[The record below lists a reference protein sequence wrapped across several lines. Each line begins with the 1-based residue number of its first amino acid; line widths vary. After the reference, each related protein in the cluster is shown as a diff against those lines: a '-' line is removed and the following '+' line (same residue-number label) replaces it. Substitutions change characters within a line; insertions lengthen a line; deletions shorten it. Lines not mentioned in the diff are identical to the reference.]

1 MASSQGIPED
11 IKQQLA
17 KKEADKEKKEKK
29 SDDLVAERK
38 KLEDKLLETSD
49 KDLAAKVQ
57 ASIDRI
63 EGDIAAAR
71 KDVHDLNEQ
80 IKLILGKKKKER
92 EKKKRNENVS
102 ELNSSSA

>member
-29 SDDLVAERK
+29 SDDLVVKRER
-38 KLEDKLLETSD
+38 LEAKLLETSD
-49 KDLAAKVQ
+49 KDKAAKVQ

-63 EGDIAAAR
+63 EGDISR
-71 KDVHDLNEQ
+71 VDREVHDLNEQ
-80 IKLILGKKKKER
+80 IKLLLGKKKR
-92 EKKKRNENVS
+92 KKKV
-102 ELNSSSA
+102 

>member
-11 IKQQLA
+11 IKQQLSN
-17 KKEADKEKKEKK
+17 KEEEKKRAKQK
-29 SDDLVAERK
+29 SDELVAKRER
-38 KLEDKLLETSD
+38 LEDKLLETSD
-49 KDLAAKVQ
+49 KDQAAKVQ

-63 EGDIAAAR
+63 EGDLSR
-71 KDVHDLNEQ
+71 VDREVHDLNEQ

>member
-17 KKEADKEKKEKK
+17 KKEAEKK
-29 SDDLVAERK
+29 SAKQKSDELVAKRER
-38 KLEDKLLETSD
+38 LEAELRT
-49 KDLAAKVQ
+49 AKPEERADIQ

-80 IKLILGKKKKER
+80 IKLLLGKKKKR
-92 EKKKRNENVS
+92 KKKV
-102 ELNSSSA
+102 

>member
-17 KKEADKEKKEKK
+17 GKEEEKKRAKQK

-102 ELNSSSA
+102 ELNSSA

>member
-17 KKEADKEKKEKK
+17 GKEEEKKRAKQK
-29 SDDLVAERK
+29 SDELVVKRER
-38 KLEDKLLETSD
+38 LETE
-49 KDLAAKVQ
+49 LRTAKPEERADIQ

-63 EGDIAAAR
+63 EGDIADAR

-80 IKLILGKKKKER
+80 IKALLGKKKKKKE
-92 EKKKRNENVS
+92 EKVRNLIE
-102 ELNSSSA
+102 

>member
-49 KDLAAKVQ
+49 KDQAAKVQ

-63 EGDIAAAR
+63 EGDLSR
-71 KDVHDLNEQ
+71 VDREVHDLNEQ
-80 IKLILGKKKKER
+80 IKLLLGKKRKKKE
-92 EKKKRNENVS
+92 KSLKFN
-102 ELNSSSA
+102 